1 MVLAKLH
8 FSFLDWRDS
17 GKYGILVLLG
27 QAFQWLG
34 IPGINSLQFSRS
46 GNKWDSDLGGCCCCV
61 TKLCLTLNPW
71 TAACQATLSFTISQS
86 LLKFMSIESVMLP
99 NCSSS
104 AALLSFCLQSL
115 SQHQDLF
122 QWISSLH
129 QAVKTLEL
137 KFQHQSFQWIF
148 RT

>member
-46 GNKWDSDLGGCCCCV
+46 GNKWDSDLGGCCCSV

-122 QWISSLH
+122 Q
-129 QAVKTLEL
+129 
-137 KFQHQSFQWIF
+137 
-148 RT
+148 